1 MNDTTKNRQRDAYTF
16 ANINML
22 GRCNCD
28 CFFCLGKDIPEL
40 LQQHDQRAVHFS
52 KWRNWWAFL
61 RRCYD
66 EGVFK
71 LYVTGQNTDS
81 LQYIYLQEL
90 IDFLHRQRFQ
100 VGLRTN
106 GYLASKRLAVINST
120 DLSVG
125 YSIHS
130 INPSTVRSILGRSDI
145 PNWNVLLTETERP
158 RVQIVVNR
166 FNKAEFWP
174 LLEYIAGFN
183 KVRYI
188 QVRRICSDTR
198 EAELTPDIEAHDR
211 LHDEVRQLYP
221 LKKTIYGNAE
231 VYDIYGK
238 EVVFWRTVKTRVNSL
253 NYFTDGTVSDQ
264 YFVVEGYQ
272 KNCQHERQLA
282 CQPT

>member
-1 MNDTTKNRQRDAYTF
+1 MDTTKNRDRDPYTF
-16 ANINML
+16 ANINLL

-52 KWRNWWAFL
+52 KWRNFWPFL
-61 RRCYD
+61 RKCYD
-66 EGVFK
+66 EKVFK

-90 IDFLHRQRFQ
+90 IDFLHRQGFE

-106 GYLASKRLAVINST
+106 GYLAHKRMAVINST

-130 INPSTVRSILGRSDI
+130 LNPSTTRDILGRCDTPDWDTI
-145 PNWNVLLTETERP
+145 LTETERP
-158 RVQIVVNR
+158 RVQVVINR
-166 FNKAEFWP
+166 YNEGEFWP
-174 LLEYIAGFN
+174 LLDYITGFDR
-183 KVRYI
+183 VRYV

-198 EAELTPDIEAHDR
+198 EAELKNDIEAHDR
-211 LHDEVRQLYP
+211 IHAAVKQLYE
-221 LKKTIYGNAE
+221 LKKIIYGNAE
-231 VYDIYGK
+231 VYEIDGK
-238 EVVFWRTVKTRVNSL
+238 DVVFWRTVKTTANSL

-264 YFVVEGYQ
+264 YFIVEGYC
-272 KNCQHERQLA
+272 KHCQLEK
-282 CQPT
+282 QPA